1 MFQKFLELEDRD
13 PNMCV
18 QESKSEADVPV
29 VVLNNI
35 TAYWDKVT
43 IQHNVFEYKP
53 YYYFKQKAYSVML
66 IKNQSAYQQVFCC
79 SDYTT

>member
-1 MFQKFLELEDRD
+1 
-13 PNMCV
+13 MCI

-43 IQHNVFEYKP
+43 NQHNVFEYKP
-53 YYYFKQKAYSVML
+53 YYYFKQKAYSVLL
-66 IKNQSAYQQVFCC
+66 IIISQPINKFSAAQITLHKERV
-79 SDYTT
+79 DVK

>member
-1 MFQKFLELEDRD
+1 
-13 PNMCV
+13 MCV

-53 YYYFKQKAYSVML
+53 YYYFQQKAYS
-66 IKNQSAYQQVFCC
+66 
-79 SDYTT
+79 